1 MFFLFFFRY
10 QTELA
15 DALRKRN
22 GRSDISEEDPETSHF
37 PSIHARNASHMAI
50 DRNIHGYKRDNH
62 QGSLDLLDMV
72 TPEEYAT
79 SEDQSDKSMYDSD
92 RKNGSDEIFPPEISH
107 DSAIKLS
114 HSAAKH
120 KMAIRPKKK
129 GPTRLTRKPN
139 EVCFFVF
146 FSPFFIILH
155 WVCFS
160 FRFE

>member
-1 MFFLFFFRY
+1 MLF

-22 GRSDISEEDPETSHF
+22 GRSDISEEDADTPHF
-37 PSIHARNASHMAI
+37 SSIHARNANHIAI
-50 DRNIHGYKRDNH
+50 DRNVYEYKRDNH

-72 TPEEYAT
+72 TPEAYEN
-79 SEDQSDKSMYDSD
+79 SEDQSDKSMYESEG
-92 RKNGSDEIFPPEISH
+92 KNGSSEIFPPFEINH

-129 GPTRLTRKPN
+129 GPTRLSRKPN
-139 EVCFFVF
+139 EVCLVFLSAYFPFVIILNPVF
-146 FSPFFIILH
+146 FLF
-155 WVCFS
+155 CF
-160 FRFE
+160 E